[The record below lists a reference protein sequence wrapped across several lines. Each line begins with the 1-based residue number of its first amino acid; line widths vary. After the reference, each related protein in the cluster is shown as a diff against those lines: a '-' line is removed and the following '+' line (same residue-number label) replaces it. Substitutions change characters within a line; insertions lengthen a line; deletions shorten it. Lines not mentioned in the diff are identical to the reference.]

1 MIKQVYF
8 ATRNPST
15 THEEFL
21 GNWKQHAR
29 LAGSFPS
36 IVGRYAAVVQ
46 CRRTPQAAELPVD
59 QVHDGA
65 NVLTY
70 TDLLAAASTAED
82 PNMPTMLVDE
92 LRVFSAYVSESS
104 LTAVE
109 EVLRD
114 GPVGQYLL
122 LELATRA
129 PDVSLPEFVSAWT
142 GRFAPRY
149 MASGAF
155 ANASR
160 YVHNPVIF
168 PTPPGYPYH
177 GFAETWLESADA
189 AEALIDASDEAY
201 AALDTDAF
209 SVGPRFLLQ
218 VNHAWAAH

>member
-21 GNWKQHAR
+21 VNWKQHAR

-36 IVGRYAAVVQ
+36 IVGRFAALVQ
-46 CRRTPQAAELPVD
+46 CHQTPEAAGLEVD
-59 QVHDGA
+59 QAHDGA
-65 NVLTY
+65 NILTY
-70 TDLLAAASTAED
+70 RDLLSAATTDED

-92 LRVFSAYVSESS
+92 LRVFSAYVSEST

-109 EVLRD
+109 EVLLA
-114 GPVGQYLL
+114 GPVGKFVL

-129 PDVSLPEFVSAWT
+129 PDVSVPEFVSAWT
-142 GRFAPRY
+142 GRFAPRF
-149 MASGAF
+149 MKSSAF
-155 ANASR
+155 APVSR

-168 PTPPGYPYH
+168 PTPDAYPYD
-177 GFAETWLESADA
+177 GFAETWVESAADVP
-189 AEALIDASDEAY
+189 ALIEASDEAY

-209 SVGPRFLLQ
+209 AVGPRFLLAAH
-218 VNHAWAAH
+218 HAWSAG